1 MHPFAYLL
9 LSGGSMYTS
18 RKKQRIP
25 RSLFSR
31 IALAA
36 LCTFGLATVQSSSA
50 GAQDSKKDKS
60 NDEGAGIV
68 LKTQATSKE
77 VGLPVYPG
85 AKPHKD
91 DKNESAAANLGLWG
105 GAFGFKLVLM
115 KMESGDSPDKIA
127 AFYQK
132 ALRKYGPVLDCTK
145 GGTNSEKDSNKLTC
159 DDDKPEPG
167 KLVFKS
173 GTKEKQH
180 VVGIQQSGAGSTF
193 QLVYVEARGGDKEAQ

>member
-1 MHPFAYLL
+1 
-9 LSGGSMYTS
+9 MYPS
-18 RKKQRIP
+18 RNKHRVPQ
-25 RSLFSR
+25 SVFSR

-36 LCTFGLATVQSSSA
+36 LCTFCVAIVQSPSVA
-50 GAQDSKKDKS
+50 AQDSKKNKD

-85 AKPHKD
+85 ARPHKD

-105 GAFGFKLVLM
+105 GAFGFKLVVM
-115 KMESGDSPDKIA
+115 KMESSDAPDKIA

-132 ALRKYGPVLDCTK
+132 ALRKYGQVLDCTNGDTDSK
-145 GGTNSEKDSNKLTC
+145 KDSNKLTC

-180 VVGIQQSGAGSTF
+180 VVGIQQNGTGSTF

>member
-1 MHPFAYLL
+1 MHA
-9 LSGGSMYTS
+9 SRNKHRIRQSMFG
-18 RKKQRIP
+18 RIV
-25 RSLFSR
+25 
-31 IALAA
+31 LAA
-36 LCTFGLATVQSSSA
+36 LSTFCVAIVQSPSLA
-50 GAQDSKKDKS
+50 AQDSKKDKS

-77 VGLPVYPG
+77 VGLPIYPG

-91 DKNESAAANLGLWG
+91 EKNESAAANLGLWG
-105 GAFGFKLVLM
+105 GAFGFKLVVM
-115 KMESGDSPDKIA
+115 KMESSDAPDKIA

-132 ALRKYGPVLDCTK
+132 ALRKYGQVLDCTNGDTDSK
-145 GGTNSEKDSNKLTC
+145 KDSNKLTC

-180 VVGIQQSGAGSTF
+180 AVGIQQSGSGSTF